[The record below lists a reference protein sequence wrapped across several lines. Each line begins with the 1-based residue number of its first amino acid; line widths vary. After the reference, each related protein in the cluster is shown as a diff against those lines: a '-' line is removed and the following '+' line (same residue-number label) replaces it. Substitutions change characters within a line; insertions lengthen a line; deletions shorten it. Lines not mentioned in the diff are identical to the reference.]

1 MVIILDLNTVRYT
14 LYILYKQQ
22 NHLFEYYILI
32 IAIYDSNM
40 FIEYRGMQEDMY
52 IKKKNYRM
60 YYYIVNK
67 LGVSN
72 NKFSYLA
79 FFRHEMFFSK
89 NNCCVFRISETVVT
103 IKVTTSSTEMTCLFT
118 LNILKKKLVL
128 LFKKCP

>member
-52 IKKKNYRM
+52 IKKK
-60 YYYIVNK
+60 II
-67 LGVSN
+67 
-72 NKFSYLA
+72 
-79 FFRHEMFFSK
+79 E
-89 NNCCVFRISETVVT
+89 CT
-103 IKVTTSSTEMTCLFT
+103 I
-118 LNILKKKLVL
+118 I
-128 LFKKCP
+128 